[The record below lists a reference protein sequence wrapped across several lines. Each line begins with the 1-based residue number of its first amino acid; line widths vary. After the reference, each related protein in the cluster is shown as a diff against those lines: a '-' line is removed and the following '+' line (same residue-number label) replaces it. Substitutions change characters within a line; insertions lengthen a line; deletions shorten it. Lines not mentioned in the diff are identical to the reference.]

1 MISQEVM
8 AIRLVLSAVL
18 GGLIGFERQ
27 IKHHPVGMRTNLL
40 VCMAAAMVMM
50 LSQLMMQNSF
60 EVYGVANDPR
70 LAAQVITGMGFLGA
84 GTIMHANS
92 TIKGLTTAAS
102 LWSVACIGL
111 AIGAGYY
118 DLGVM
123 TAVLVLIVLSL
134 LNYVTKHLEKNS
146 SPKQIVIN
154 ARPDADVVI
163 HILKAINSA
172 GVDTQETETR
182 FYYKGEDNSAEIT
195 FITENF
201 KQSEAVLKAL
211 KAVEGITEIRL

>member
-70 LAAQVITGMGFLGA
+70 LAAQVITGMG
-84 GTIMHANS
+84 
-92 TIKGLTTAAS
+92 
-102 LWSVACIGL
+102 
-111 AIGAGYY
+111 
-118 DLGVM
+118 
-123 TAVLVLIVLSL
+123 
-134 LNYVTKHLEKNS
+134 
-146 SPKQIVIN
+146 
-154 ARPDADVVI
+154 
-163 HILKAINSA
+163 
-172 GVDTQETETR
+172 
-182 FYYKGEDNSAEIT
+182 
-195 FITENF
+195 
-201 KQSEAVLKAL
+201 
-211 KAVEGITEIRL
+211 